1 MFITDGV
8 DLPEEIM
15 DAHANGQLVFFVGAG
30 ASMDDPSKLPSFAK
44 LASELALAARVPY
57 DEKMAIDL
65 FLGSMP
71 SDFDVHAHAHRLTSP
86 KGSAPNPTHRA
97 LVRVASSIAPA
108 RLVTT
113 NFDDHLSG
121 AVLAESMPAAD
132 RWIGPALPMGDSFT
146 GVVHLHG
153 SVLRSPAELVLTD
166 RDFGRAYLYDAWA
179 TRFLQKMFDSF
190 TVLFI
195 GYSVDDPIMR
205 YLSLGLPSKTKR
217 YVMTHKPDEDKWVH
231 LGIRPISYSGTDS
244 DHVAL
249 LSALQAWDSR
259 ARMGQLDHRAR
270 MREIVEGGTSLT
282 PVDRDYVVRRLRT
295 VEGATDFAQG
305 ATTVPW
311 LKWAEDLP
319 EFTALFRG
327 GVQKDTASI
336 LANWFGRFVSDP
348 ELHGAALQ
356 TVQRL
361 GQHFAPVLVDAA
373 SWSAE
378 HLSRADEAAG
388 RRWKTLLATSIPG
401 YSAPADLGLLLPY
414 EPTKRTESLA
424 VIRAALRPFLILKR
438 RWLMQDDDAFP
449 PDAGVVW
456 HANEHTLDAHLQR
469 AIDDAEAGDQTLTAL
484 LEDALT
490 SAYDLL
496 SGYHGDR
503 TFDSLGFG
511 RSAIEPHGQDRHPDP
526 EDALI
531 DALRDFGVKSLSV
544 VPGLADR
551 WWLQERSL
559 FRRLAL
565 HLLAVDESKSV
576 DHKLRW
582 ILDRDLLYALP
593 EKHETYQVLAKS
605 LPNASA
611 IVREQVL
618 AAALFGPDYPHDM
631 SEREKH
637 VSYSTFNLLAWLTQ
651 SAPEWEEASSE
662 FARMQAANLSFGV
675 RENPDFDKW
684 SSSGTWGGRLPIAP
698 EDFIRD
704 ADTDLKAAF
713 DALLAEDYSE
723 RNFEE
728 PTWDDALS
736 VIRRVSEIRPT
747 MGIDLWD
754 LVEDRADLGERAAQL
769 KRAMVGGWEKA
780 ELEDEAE
787 PIVALVASETGTTES
802 ARSISQFLL
811 AQIHRHV
818 ESDESAVVSGLR
830 QIAIDLWSAHSS
842 GFEHGPDSQPSS
854 LSLNS
859 WPGEVASYWAVEV
872 DRRWRHQREDW
883 DGLNEQES
891 AAILELINGP
901 EATRD
906 AARPSLASSA
916 FFLFAADPQ
925 FIEEN
930 LLPLFSADASARQ
943 MWGAFLYNPRANDG
957 MLAAGLLDGL
967 LFEWARLD
975 EIGDHGLPSQFFD
988 FAASV
993 AILASLTVADRQRV
1007 LDQSVLA
1014 ANGMHAPDFASA
1026 VVHLLDSSEVESAG
1040 VWDRWLRDHLTAR
1053 LTGLPRTAQPEELA
1067 RWADAVPFLGDRIPA
1082 AIEILRD
1089 SSIGFGEQYNVPD
1102 FPQGV
1107 LTNYGPAFVE
1117 HFTERVRNSLPGGW
1131 QVPHAVAELI
1141 SGIREVIG
1149 DAAVQPIVDAAR
1161 EQGFSPIVF

>member
-8 DLPEEIM
+8 DLPEEIIE
-15 DAHANGQLVFFVGAG
+15 AHAKGQLVFFVGAG
-30 ASMDDPSKLPSFAK
+30 ASMDDPSGLPSFAK
-44 LASELALAARVPY
+44 LASDLALAARVPY

-86 KGSAPNPTHRA
+86 KGSAPNPTHKA
-97 LVRVASSIAPA
+97 LARVASSIAPA

-113 NFDDHLSG
+113 NFDDHLS
-121 AVLAESMPAAD
+121 AAMLTELMPAAD
-132 RWIGPALPMGDSFT
+132 RWIGPALPMGDSFV
-146 GVVHLHG
+146 GIVHLHG
-153 SVLRSPAELVLTD
+153 SVSRSPAELVLTD

-217 YVMTHKPDEDKWVH
+217 YVMTHKPDEDKWIH
-231 LGIRPISYSGTDS
+231 LGIRPISYPGTDS
-244 DHVAL
+244 HHGAL
-249 LSALQAWDSR
+249 LGALQAWDLR

-270 MREIVEGGTSLT
+270 MREIVEGGASLT

-295 VEGATDFAQG
+295 VEGATDFAQV

-319 EFTALFRG
+319 DFVALFRR
-327 GVQKDTASI
+327 GVRGETASI

-361 GQHFAPVLVDAA
+361 GQEFDPVLVDAA

-388 RRWKTLLATSIPG
+388 RKWKTLLATSIPG
-401 YSAPADLGLLLPY
+401 YSAPADLGFLLPY
-414 EPTKRTESLA
+414 GQTKGTESLA
-424 VIRAALRPFLILKR
+424 VIRAALRPFLVLKR

-449 PDAGVVW
+449 PDAGVTW
-456 HANEHTLDAHLQR
+456 HTNEHTLNAHLQR
-469 AIDDAEAGDQTLTAL
+469 AINDAEAGDQTLASL
-484 LEDALT
+484 LEDALA

-496 SGYHGDR
+496 SSYHGEQ

-511 RSAIEPHGQDRHPDP
+511 RSAIEPHLQDRHPDP

-544 VPGLADR
+544 VSGLAER

-565 HLLAVDESKSV
+565 HLIAVDELRSA
-576 DHKLRW
+576 DEKLRW
-582 ILDRDLLYALP
+582 ILDRDLLYSQT
-593 EKHETYQVLAKS
+593 EKHETFQVLAKS
-605 LPNASA
+605 LPDAGA
-611 IVREQVL
+611 ILREQVL
-618 AAALFGPDYPHDM
+618 AAALVGPDYPHDM
-631 SEREKH
+631 SERDRH
-637 VSYSTFNLLAWLTQ
+637 VAYSTFNLLAWLTQ
-651 SAPEWEEASSE
+651 SAPDWEEADSE
-662 FARMQAANLSFGV
+662 FSHAQATNLSFAV
-675 RENPDFDKW
+675 RENPDFDRW
-684 SSSGTWGGRLPIAP
+684 SSIGTWGGRLPIAP

-704 ADTDLKAAF
+704 ADADLDAAF

-728 PTWDDALS
+728 STWDDALS
-736 VIRRVSEIRPT
+736 VISRVTEIRPA

-754 LVEDRADLGERAAQL
+754 LVEDREDLGERAAQL
-769 KRAMVGGWEKA
+769 KRAIIGGWEKA
-780 ELEDEAE
+780 DLAEEAE
-787 PIVALVASETGTTES
+787 SVVALVASELGTAES

-811 AQIHRHV
+811 AQIHRYV
-818 ESDESAVVSGLR
+818 ESDESAVVNGLR

-842 GFEHGPDSQPSS
+842 CFEHAPESQPSS

-872 DRRWRHQREDW
+872 DRRWRHHREDW
-883 DGLNEQES
+883 DGLIEQES
-891 AAILELINGP
+891 AAILDLLNGP
-901 EATRD
+901 KPTQD
-906 AARPSLASSA
+906 AVRPSLASSA

-925 FIEEN
+925 FVEAH

-943 MWGAFLYNPRANDG
+943 MWGSFLYNPRANER

-967 LFEWARLD
+967 FFQWNRLD
-975 EIGDHGLPSQFFD
+975 EIGDHGLRSQFYD

-993 AILASLTVADRQRV
+993 ATFGGLAAADQQRV

-1014 ANGMHAPDFASA
+1014 ANGMHAADFASA
-1026 VVHLLDSSEVESAG
+1026 VVHLLDSSEIEGAG
-1040 VWDRWLRDHLTAR
+1040 VWDLWLRDHLTAR
-1053 LTGLPRTAQPEELA
+1053 LTGLPRTAQPEELS
-1067 RWADAVPFLGDRIPA
+1067 RWADAVPFLGQRIPEA
-1082 AIEILRD
+1082 VNLLR
-1089 SSIGFGEQYNVPD
+1089 GTNTGLGEQYSAPD
-1102 FPQGV
+1102 FPEGA
-1107 LTNYGPAFVE
+1107 LAKYGPALVQ
-1117 HFTERVRNSLPGGW
+1117 HLAERVRSSTPVGW
-1131 QVPHAVAELI
+1131 QVPHAVEELI
-1141 SGIREVIG
+1141 SSVREILG
-1149 DAAVQPIVDAAR
+1149 GAVQPIVEAAR
-1161 EQGFSPIVF
+1161 EQGFNPIVF